1 MEAVFT
7 SWSGGKD
14 CCLACYRA
22 VARGLKVRYLAN
34 MVAEDGKRSYSH
46 GLAPR
51 VLEAQAQAI
60 GIPLIQRRARRD
72 NYEAEFKK
80 MLLSL
85 KEEGVSGGVFGD
97 IDLDEHRQW
106 IERVCGDVAFTP
118 HLPLWEE
125 QQEKLLREF
134 ISLGFIAI
142 VVAAKAELFG
152 KEWLGRKVDRDFLD
166 HLESLSKTKD
176 VTPCGEAGEYHT
188 LVVDGPLFER
198 RLEILRS
205 RRVLREGR
213 WFLSILEVELG
224 DKSG

>member
-34 MVAEDGKRSYSH
+34 MVAEDSKRSYSH

-60 GIPLIQRRARRD
+60 GIPLIQQRARRD

-106 IERVCGDVAFTP
+106 IERVCGEVAVTP
-118 HLPLWEE
+118 HLPLWGEE
-125 QQEKLLREF
+125 QGKLLKDF
-134 ISLGFIAI
+134 ISLGFTAI
-142 VVAAKAELFG
+142 VVAAKAELFDR
-152 KEWLGRKVDRDFLD
+152 EWLGRKVDRDFLD
-166 HLESLSKTKD
+166 HLEFLGKSKG

-213 WFLSILEVELG
+213 WFLSILEVGLR
-224 DKSG
+224 DKPG

>member
-60 GIPLIQRRARRD
+60 GIPLIQQRARRN

-85 KEEGVSGGVFGD
+85 KEEGISGGVFGD

-106 IERVCGDVAFTP
+106 IERVCGDVAVTP
-118 HLPLWEE
+118 YLPLWGEKQEE
-125 QQEKLLREF
+125 LLKDF
-134 ISLGFIAI
+134 ISLGFTAI
-142 VVAAKAELFG
+142 VVAAKAELFDR
-152 KEWLGRKVDRDFLD
+152 EWLGRKVDRDFLD
-166 HLESLSKTKD
+166 HLEVLKETKE

-205 RRVLREGR
+205 RRVLRDGR
-213 WFLSILEVELG
+213 WFLSILEVGLG
-224 DKSG
+224 DK

>member
-106 IERVCGDVAFTP
+106 IERVCGDVAVTP
-118 HLPLWEE
+118 YLPLWGEE
-125 QQEKLLREF
+125 QGELLKDF
-134 ISLGFIAI
+134 ISLGFTAI
-142 VVAAKAELFG
+142 VVAAKAELFDR
-152 KEWLGRKVDRDFLD
+152 EWLGRKVDRDFLD
-166 HLESLSKTKD
+166 HLEVLKETKE

-188 LVVDGPLFER
+188 LVVDGPLFR
-198 RLEILRS
+198 KRLEILRS

-213 WFLSILEVELG
+213 WFLSILEVGLG
-224 DKSG
+224 DK

>member
-1 MEAVFT
+1 MEVVFT

-34 MVAEDGKRSYSH
+34 MIAEDGKRSYSH

-60 GIPLIQRRARRD
+60 GIPLIQQRARRD
-72 NYEAEFKK
+72 NYEVEFKK

-106 IERVCGDVAFTP
+106 IERVCGDVAVTP
-118 HLPLWEE
+118 HLPLWGEE
-125 QQEKLLREF
+125 QEKLLKDF
-134 ISLGFIAI
+134 ISLGFTAI
-142 VVAAKAELFG
+142 VVAAKAELFDR
-152 KEWLGRKVDRDFLD
+152 EWLGRKVDRDFLD
-166 HLESLSKTKD
+166 HLETLKETKG

-213 WFLSILEVELG
+213 WFLSILEVGLG
-224 DKSG
+224 DKPD

>member
-106 IERVCGDVAFTP
+106 IERVCGDVAVTP
-118 HLPLWEE
+118 YLPLWGEKQEE
-125 QQEKLLREF
+125 LLKDF
-134 ISLGFIAI
+134 ISLGFTAI
-142 VVAAKAELFG
+142 VVAAKAELFDR
-152 KEWLGRKVDRDFLD
+152 EWLGRKVDRDFLD
-166 HLESLSKTKD
+166 HLEVLKETKE

-188 LVVDGPLFER
+188 LVVDGPLFR
-198 RLEILRS
+198 KRLEILRS

-213 WFLSILEVELG
+213 WFLSILEVGLG
-224 DKSG
+224 DK

>member
-97 IDLDEHRQW
+97 IDLDEHRRW
-106 IERVCGDVAFTP
+106 IERVCGDVAVTP
-118 HLPLWEE
+118 YLPLWGEE
-125 QQEKLLREF
+125 QEKLLKDF
-134 ISLGFIAI
+134 ISLGFTAI
-142 VVAAKAELFG
+142 VVAAKAELFDR
-152 KEWLGRKVDRDFLD
+152 EWLGRKVDRDFLD
-166 HLESLSKTKD
+166 HLEVLKETKE

-213 WFLSILEVELG
+213 WFLSILEVGLG
-224 DKSG
+224 DK

>member
-106 IERVCGDVAFTP
+106 IERVCGDVAVTP
-118 HLPLWEE
+118 YLPLWGEE
-125 QQEKLLREF
+125 QEELLKDF
-134 ISLGFIAI
+134 ISLGFTAI
-142 VVAAKAELFG
+142 VVAAKAELFDR
-152 KEWLGRKVDRDFLD
+152 EWLGRKVDRDFLD
-166 HLESLSKTKD
+166 HLEVLKETKE

-213 WFLSILEVELG
+213 WFLSILEVGLG
-224 DKSG
+224 DK

>member
-85 KEEGVSGGVFGD
+85 KEEGISGGVFGD

-106 IERVCGDVAFTP
+106 IERVCGDVAVTP
-118 HLPLWEE
+118 YLPLWGEKQEE
-125 QQEKLLREF
+125 LLKDF
-134 ISLGFIAI
+134 ISLGFTAI
-142 VVAAKAELFG
+142 VVAAKAELFDR
-152 KEWLGRKVDRDFLD
+152 EWLGRKVDRDFLD
-166 HLESLSKTKD
+166 HLEVLKETKE

-213 WFLSILEVELG
+213 WFLSILEVGLG
-224 DKSG
+224 DK

>member
-85 KEEGVSGGVFGD
+85 KEEGISGGVFGD

-106 IERVCGDVAFTP
+106 IERVCGDVAVTP
-118 HLPLWEE
+118 YLPLWGEKQEE
-125 QQEKLLREF
+125 LLKDF
-134 ISLGFIAI
+134 INLGFTAI
-142 VVAAKAELFG
+142 VVAAKAELFDR
-152 KEWLGRKVDRDFLD
+152 EWLGHKVDRDFLD
-166 HLESLSKTKD
+166 HLEVLKETKE

-198 RLEILRS
+198 RLEVLRS

-213 WFLSILEVELG
+213 WFLSILEVGLG
-224 DKSG
+224 DK

>member
-22 VARGLKVRYLAN
+22 VARGLSVRYLAN

-60 GIPLIQRRARRD
+60 GIPLIQQRARRD

-106 IERVCGDVAFTP
+106 IERVCGDVAVTP
-118 HLPLWEE
+118 HLPLWGE
-125 QQEKLLREF
+125 QQEELLKDF
-134 ISLGFIAI
+134 ISLGFTAI
-142 VVAAKAELFG
+142 VVAAKAELFDR
-152 KEWLGRKVDRDFLD
+152 EWLGHKVDRDFLD
-166 HLESLSKTKD
+166 HLEVLKETKG

-213 WFLSILEVELG
+213 WFLSILEVGLG
-224 DKSG
+224 DK

>member
-85 KEEGVSGGVFGD
+85 KEEGISGGVFGD

-106 IERVCGDVAFTP
+106 IERVCGDVAVTP
-118 HLPLWEE
+118 YLPLWGEKQEE
-125 QQEKLLREF
+125 LLKDF
-134 ISLGFIAI
+134 ISLGFTAI
-142 VVAAKAELFG
+142 VVAAKAELFDR
-152 KEWLGRKVDRDFLD
+152 EWLGRKVDRDFLD
-166 HLESLSKTKD
+166 HLEVLKETKE

-188 LVVDGPLFER
+188 LVVDGPFFER

-213 WFLSILEVELG
+213 WFLSILEVGLG
-224 DKSG
+224 DK